1 MKSGIVDNGIKILS
15 TRPLND
21 EILQDAAL
29 QGIDISVLS
38 FIDTAPI
45 QSIEVAEEVEQ
56 ASLLQTAVIFT
67 SMNAVEAVT
76 EILFGLVP
84 DWQVYCIG
92 FTTRNLVAA
101 YFGEDGIAG
110 TADSAANLAK
120 KIVKDANSDE
130 VYFFCGDQRREELPA
145 ILSGAGIIVNEIVV
159 YETIATPHKLTEPF
173 AGVLFY
179 SPSAVD
185 SFFQHNNLGDHAL
198 AFAIGIT
205 TATAIEKYC
214 ANKIIIA
221 DEPGKEQLVAK
232 AIEIL
237 GNKI

>member
-1 MKSGIVDNGIKILS
+1 M
-15 TRPLND
+15 
-21 EILQDAAL
+21 
-29 QGIDISVLS
+29 QGIDIRVLS
-38 FIDTAPI
+38 FIDTAPV
-45 QSIEVAEEVEQ
+45 QSVEVAEEVEQ
-56 ASLLQTAVIFT
+56 ASLLQTTVVFT

-84 DWQVYCIG
+84 DWQIYCIG

-101 YFGEDGIAG
+101 YFGEDSIAG

-120 KIVKDANSDE
+120 TIIRDAQADE
-130 VYFFCGDQRREELPA
+130 VYFFCGDQRRDELPS
-145 ILSGAGIIVNEIVV
+145 ILSPVGIVLHEIVV
-159 YETIATPHKLTEPF
+159 YETIATPHKLTEAF

-185 SFFQHNNLGDHAL
+185 SFFIHNKLAEHAL
-198 AFAIGIT
+198 AFAIGT
-205 TATAIEKYC
+205 TTSHAIEKY
-214 ANKIIIA
+214 AGNKIIIA